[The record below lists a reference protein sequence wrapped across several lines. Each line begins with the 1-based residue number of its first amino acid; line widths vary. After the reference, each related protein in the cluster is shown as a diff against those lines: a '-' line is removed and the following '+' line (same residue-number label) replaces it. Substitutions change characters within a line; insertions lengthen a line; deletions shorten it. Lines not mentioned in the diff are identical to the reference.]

1 MTHPLSPLT
10 KAMQSQLAV
19 MEHFLNDMLINVH
32 QAQESLDQN
41 NRNAAI
47 GALHQSK
54 EAFTSIQALFDTL
67 TLMHRNSAL
76 IERDAQHNPT
86 GDHA

>member
-1 MTHPLSPLT
+1 MTHQSISEVSPLT
-10 KAMQSQLAV
+10 QVMQSQLAV
-19 MEHFLNDMLINVH
+19 MEYFLHDMLTDVQRAH
-32 QAQESLDQN
+32 QYLHQN
-41 NRNAAI
+41 NNNAAI

-76 IERDAQHNPT
+76 IERDEQN
-86 GDHA
+86 